1 MLRNSIQF
9 LVKMLS
15 TFLSVI
21 MFNLCIFCVL
31 LLDRFPE
38 VANLVDVCWLEI
50 RGVINTIVLSPNT
63 QYAAYVVFKMI
74 DASGFQNRP
83 ADLSVGVEG
92 GQISTKIVCLDP
104 NVEGGPHNRVVGLQ
118 RPSVRSDGWLEIEMG
133 EFFNLGIEN
142 EKVQMNVIQTSGG
155 NWKRGLVLEGIE
167 VRPKDN
173 N

>member
-1 MLRNSIQF
+1 
-9 LVKMLS
+9 
-15 TFLSVI
+15 
-21 MFNLCIFCVL
+21 VL
-31 LLDRFPE
+31 K
-38 VANLVDVCWLEI
+38 I
-50 RGVINTIVLSPNT
+50 I
-63 QYAAYVVFKMI
+63 Y
-74 DASGFQNRP
+74 ASGFQNRL

-92 GQISTKIVCLDP
+92 GQITTKIVCLDP
-104 NVEGGPHNRVVGLQ
+104 NVEDRPHNRVVGLL

-167 VRPKDN
+167 VRPMYN